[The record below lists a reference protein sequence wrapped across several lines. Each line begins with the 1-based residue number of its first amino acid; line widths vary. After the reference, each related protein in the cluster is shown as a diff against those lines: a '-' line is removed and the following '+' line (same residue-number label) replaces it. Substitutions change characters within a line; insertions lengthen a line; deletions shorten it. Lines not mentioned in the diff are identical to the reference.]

1 MLLRRIY
8 QIIGW
13 FFLAFAA
20 YSLINGLVVR
30 TLIVRSDDFVGS
42 VVLGLFLAALSGI
55 VGFVILKLATGPAE
69 AGIEVLGIEDKALE
83 EKEKSLVRKPQKV
96 AAK

>member
-20 YSLINGLVVR
+20 YSLINGVVVR
-30 TLIVRSDDFVGS
+30 TLIVRSGDFVGS
-42 VVLGLFLAALSGI
+42 VVLGLFLAALSGVI
-55 VGFVILKLATGPAE
+55 GFVILKLATGPAE

-96 AAK
+96 PAK

>member
-1 MLLRRIY
+1 MLLRRVY

-30 TLIVRSDDFVGS
+30 TLIVKSDNFVGS
-42 VVLGLFLAALSGI
+42 IVLGVFLAALSA
-55 VGFVILKLATGPAE
+55 VLGFMILKLATGPAE

-83 EKEKSLVRKPQKV
+83 EKEKSLVRKPQK
-96 AAK
+96 APAK